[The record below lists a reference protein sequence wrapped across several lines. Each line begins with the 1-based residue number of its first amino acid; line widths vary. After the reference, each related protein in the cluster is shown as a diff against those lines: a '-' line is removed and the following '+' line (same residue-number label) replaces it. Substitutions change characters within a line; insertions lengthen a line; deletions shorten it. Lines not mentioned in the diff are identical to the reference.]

1 MWSLQ
6 NELCQVAQTES
17 LNQALYQLKMIESPD
32 SKFSL
37 LEDGPWE
44 REGADT
50 YIYKFQVK
58 EGEKP
63 EDAYVVKACTAFSLV
78 NNLNEIFEEWLR
90 RRQLLSDFGVSTPKL
105 IARGNGVIIEES
117 VPYQLRDLLKNEV
130 RATPYS
136 VDERLIDLTLYSA
149 ALYSLGFL
157 SIAPFNDL
165 RSRGKDAVVIDFG
178 QDLGPARGEPVS
190 TKHEVFNLMMKK
202 LSEWGV
208 QINDDVKGAMY
219 ELYEEFINSPN

>member
-6 NELCQVAQTES
+6 NELCQLARTER
-17 LNQALYQLKMIESPD
+17 LNQALYNFKMIENLGSN
-32 SKFSL
+32 FAL

-44 REGADT
+44 RGGADT
-50 YIYKFQVK
+50 YIYRFWVK
-58 EGEKP
+58 EGDKP
-63 EDAYVVKACTAFSLV
+63 EAEYVVKACTAFSPV
-78 NNLNEIFEEWLR
+78 NNLNDILEEWLR

-105 IARGNGVIIEES
+105 VARGNGVIVEES
-117 VPYQLRDLLKNEV
+117 IPYQLSDLLKNEV
-130 RATPYS
+130 KATPNS

-190 TKHEVFNLMMKK
+190 TKHEIFNLMINK

-219 ELYEEFINSPN
+219 GLYEQFINSPN